1 MNRKILA
8 LNLGLLALAATL
20 GWMLRAHW
28 RQARAQQLA
37 TLSKPPRLSAQLPP
51 PSPAPPEPAVPAN
64 YLDVAQKTL
73 FSKDRNPN
81 VIIETAPAPPPPPEE
96 PTPPRPS
103 YYGQMGLT
111 EPVAFLSG
119 EKGVQKG
126 FRAGDTVGPFKL
138 VAFDRETIT
147 FEWHGKTLEYP
158 LSELKP
164 KEPAMAAAISPQAGV
179 PTFAPAKILS
189 AGPVIGI
196 TEEKGAVLGPQNG
209 ELRSC
214 VAGDK
219 SPAGTVKDGFRKSV
233 VNGAFGPMCQWEPV
247 K

>member
-8 LNLGLLALAATL
+8 LNLGLLALVATL

-28 RQARAQQLA
+28 RQARAQHLA
-37 TLSKPPRLSAQLPP
+37 TLSKPPRGSAQIPP
-51 PSPAPPEPAVPAN
+51 PSPVPPEPAVPAN

-96 PTPPRPS
+96 PTPPRPA
-103 YYGQMGLT
+103 YYGQMGLG

-119 EKGVQKG
+119 EKGVQRG
-126 FRAGDTVGPFKL
+126 FHAGDVVGPFKL
-138 VAFDRETIT
+138 VAFDRETMT

-164 KEPAMAAAISPQAGV
+164 KEPKIAAAIVQPGV
-179 PTFAPAKILS
+179 PTFAPAQILS
-189 AGPVIGI
+189 AGPAIG
-196 TEEKGAVLGPQNG
+196 TTNEKGAVLGAQNG
-209 ELRSC
+209 EIRSC
-214 VAGDK
+214 VAGDNT
-219 SPAGTVKDGFRKSV
+219 PAGTVKDGFRKTV
-233 VNGAFGPMCQWEPV
+233 VNGAFGPSCQWEPV